1 MVRAL
6 QSTSHIENQTKKMI
20 FQIENLEMTDKSNK
34 KVDMSRWHEWH
45 VNSYWC
51 RGTCTPAKSSPPTR
65 TVSARRHCRR
75 PAHDAASALPHIATV
90 PGLADGSSPS
100 RRRTFP
106 GPDLHRVPAAGT
118 GLVEGSP
125 SMAPALPG
133 EVRAG
138 SSSFRR
144 GRWRPRDRRDGWDG
158 PLPSAWDRSTD
169 VRPALRRTG
178 MTWAVRCCR
187 RPLLPS
193 AVAAA

>member
-6 QSTSHIENQTKKMI
+6 QSTPHIENQTKKLI

-51 RGTCTPAKSSPPTR
+51 RGTCTPPSHRHPPTPSPPVAIAADPPTM
-65 TVSARRHCRR
+65 S
-75 PAHDAASALPHIATV
+75 PALFPPIATA
-90 PGLADGSSPS
+90 PGLANGSSPS

-144 GRWRPRDRRDGWDG
+144 GRRRPRDRRDGWDG

-169 VRPALRRTG
+169 VRPALRWTG
-178 MTWAVRCCR
+178 ITWDACCCPRCC
-187 RPLLPS
+187 L